1 MASIKLILIVHES
14 APVLGIFRW
23 SSPIK
28 SKSKV
33 KKKLKKKFVIKIKII
48 LMNKKC

>member
-33 KKKLKKKFVIKIKII
+33 LKNLKKNHDQ
-48 LMNKKC
+48 NKNNFDE

>member
-33 KKKLKKKFVIKIKII
+33 KKKFVIKIKII

>member
-28 SKSKV
+28 SN
-33 KKKLKKKFVIKIKII
+33 KKNLKK
-48 LMNKKC
+48 NS

>member
-33 KKKLKKKFVIKIKII
+33 KKKIKKKIRDQ
-48 LMNKKC
+48 NKNNFDE